1 MKRSLLALAAAV
13 AALAVLPGAAHAK
26 VVMSLVACGSS
37 GCIDVTESGKVGHAV
52 LDGSAPII
60 GPSRAEPFLR
70 LRYGI
75 GDGKELVERFT
86 TTFLPASGL
95 IRNADG
101 TWMRMD
107 PDGVALLRTR
117 TRGLEPFAASRLELP
132 AAARR
137 GEAAP
142 AAGAPAAPDDGGG
155 LPAWVLI
162 SAAVAVA
169 LAALALALVPAAR
182 ARRAPAG

>member
-1 MKRSLLALAAAV
+1 MKRPLLALAAAV
-13 AALAVLPGAAHAK
+13 AALAMLPGTAQAK

-52 LDGSAPII
+52 LDGGAPII

-107 PDGVALLRTR
+107 ADGVALLRER
-117 TRGLEPFAASRLELP
+117 TRGVEPFAASRLELP
-132 AAARR
+132 AAATRV
-137 GEAAP
+137 EPAP
-142 AAGAPAAPDDGGG
+142 ASGAPGAPDDGRG
-155 LPAWVLI
+155 LPVWVLV
-162 SAAVAVA
+162 SAAVAAA
-169 LAALALALVPAAR
+169 LAALALVPWAR